1 MQDIMEREINRNSKD
16 RYSFDRK
23 LIYLY
28 FFFLIFEGA
37 FRKWLLPGASSLFV
51 VIRDPLV
58 FLLVLRGLKRGWLNN
73 GYCLSAIT
81 LSILSFLISFS
92 LDDTNIT
99 IQYYGT
105 RIFLLYF
112 PSIFVMAKVLTIDD
126 VYKFGKYI
134 LYLSIPMTL
143 LVILQYFSPQSSWV
157 NRGVGGDIDGAGFG
171 GSMGYFRPSGVFSF
185 TQGYTTF
192 LSLVFTYI
200 LVFFYNDQARKIV
213 HITKKLL
220 IVALI
225 CYIVCIPVSISRT
238 VLFQTV
244 GILAI
249 LILGMVLTGSKK
261 LSKTVTLAILVACIL
276 PLLAS
281 LSGVQLFLD
290 VYTARF
296 EEASYAEG
304 DIVGGTI
311 MDRYFGSFLR
321 AWSLDVPSWGHG
333 IGLGTRLA
341 LTYIPNMTFITDEEW
356 TRIIYESGY
365 IIGTG
370 YILLRVILS
379 VQLLLQSFRKSI
391 QNMDISTLIFLP
403 SVLFLLPQGSFGN
416 TVPLGF
422 TVLITGILITLLI
435 KK

>member
-1 MQDIMEREINRNSKD
+1 MEMEINRNSKD

-58 FLLVLRGLKRGWLNN
+58 FLLVLRGLQRGWLNN

-157 NRGVGGDIDGAGFG
+157 NRGVGGDIEGAGFG

-249 LILGMVLTGSKK
+249 LILGMALTGSKK

-281 LSGVQLFLD
+281 ISGVQLFLD
-290 VYTARF
+290 VYASRF
-296 EEASYAEG
+296 AEASMAEG
-304 DIVGGTI
+304 DVVGGTI
-311 MDRYFGSFLR
+311 VERYFGSFLR
-321 AWSLDVPSWGHG
+321 AWDSEVPFWGHG

-341 LTYIPNMTFITDEEW
+341 LTSFPNIQFITDEEW

-365 IIGTG
+365 FLGTG
-370 YILLRVILS
+370 YILLRLILS
-379 VQLLLQSFRKSI
+379 FSLAIKSVKRTYL
-391 QNMDISTLIFLP
+391 NKDISIILFLP
-403 SVLFLLPQGSFGN
+403 AVLFLLPQGSFGN
-416 TVPLGF
+416 AVPLGF
-422 TVLITGILITLLI
+422 AIFTTSILLTLIE